1 MQTSELPSVSSHM
14 YTQLGV
20 IYAGAFALSL
30 RWVMAALDGAKTD
43 FGKHGDAD
51 FETVNDE
58 ATRRECIKKGTAYM
72 SGAVS
77 LALRV

>member
-1 MQTSELPSVSSHM
+1 
-14 YTQLGV
+14 
-20 IYAGAFALSL
+20 
-30 RWVMAALDGAKTD
+30 MAALDGAKTD